1 MKFEDMTEVQE
12 KVIPVALEGHD
23 VIAQAPTG
31 TGKTVAFAI
40 PILEMI
46 DETSEKVQVIVLA
59 PTRELAVQITKEINA
74 VAYYLKNVTA
84 VTVYGGEAI
93 EKQIVALK
101 KRPQIVVATPG
112 RLMDHMNRHT
122 VRLDSVKTVILD
134 EADEMLN
141 MGFRE
146 DIDFILSSV
155 TNKYQA
161 MLFSATFSKEIQ
173 DIAQKYLTKPVTIRI
188 NRDSLTVP
196 SIEQKYVY
204 VKESDKVEVMARLIE
219 VNQYNLIMVFC
230 NTKRMVDEVT
240 SQMLQRG
247 FMSEALHGDMKQ
259 MQRDR
264 VMHRFRTG
272 QINVLVASDV
282 AARGLDIDDV
292 DAVFNYDLPT
302 DEEYYVHRIGRTGR
316 AKKTGISVS
325 FITKGE
331 KYRLHSIMRY
341 TKANITAL
349 EIPDLNT
356 VIKMRIKRIIE
367 ASAEALA
374 SNDKYYGIISKI
386 LKNYADVDQTEMI
399 KGLITLLIT
408 SNENNSEIDN
418 TKEEVDERRERRNRN
433 DTRMFISMG
442 RKDKIKVYDLTDL
455 LVKKTSMRNAQINNI
470 ELHDN
475 FSFFEVPDEYVN
487 EVLGLSNVV
496 NFRGKRLLIEVAKDK
511 PKSSNKAQPKV
522 KINDKGEKVLEI
534 SGSMI
539 RSRQT
544 KNPGGNKNGR
554 KKRK

>member
-1 MKFEDMTEVQE
+1 
-12 KVIPVALEGHD
+12 
-23 VIAQAPTG
+23 
-31 TGKTVAFAI
+31 
-40 PILEMI
+40 
-46 DETSEKVQVIVLA
+46 
-59 PTRELAVQITKEINA
+59 
-74 VAYYLKNVTA
+74 
-84 VTVYGGEAI
+84 
-93 EKQIVALK
+93 
-101 KRPQIVVATPG
+101 
-112 RLMDHMNRHT
+112 
-122 VRLDSVKTVILD
+122 
-134 EADEMLN
+134 
-141 MGFRE
+141 
-146 DIDFILSSV
+146 
-155 TNKYQA
+155 
-161 MLFSATFSKEIQ
+161 
-173 DIAQKYLTKPVTIRI
+173 
-188 NRDSLTVP
+188 
-196 SIEQKYVY
+196 
-204 VKESDKVEVMARLIE
+204 MA
-219 VNQYNLIMVFC
+219 
-230 NTKRMVDEVT
+230 
-240 SQMLQRG
+240 
-247 FMSEALHGDMKQ
+247 
-259 MQRDR
+259 
-264 VMHRFRTG
+264 
-272 QINVLVASDV
+272 
-282 AARGLDIDDV
+282 
-292 DAVFNYDLPT
+292 
-302 DEEYYVHRIGRTGR
+302 
-316 AKKTGISVS
+316 
-325 FITKGE
+325 
-331 KYRLHSIMRY
+331 
-341 TKANITAL
+341 
-349 EIPDLNT
+349 
-356 VIKMRIKRIIE
+356 RIKRIIE

-539 RSRQT
+539 CSRQT